1 MPIPPEQLDK
11 MTIEQYTQRCK
22 VDEAGGRFAEAAR
35 VTRELRIV
43 NPETV
48 HEESKAYKAYV
59 RAKSGLE

>member
-1 MPIPPEQLDK
+1 